1 MSLRP
6 ESTEFAMPLLL
17 LFVTGTAPRS
27 QRARVNLSRM
37 LEQVG
42 RADIQ
47 PHEIDLLEEP
57 KEGIKHS
64 VFATPALMKVGQSGD
79 VSVLYGD
86 LSEAE
91 PLHRFLSDLN
101 DE

>member
-1 MSLRP
+1 MNTSP
-6 ESTEFAMPLLL
+6 ESTEFSMPILL

-27 QRARVNLSRM
+27 QRARMNLSRM

-42 RADIQ
+42 RADIK

-64 VFATPALMKVGQSGD
+64 VFATPALMMVGKGGD

-86 LSEAE
+86 LSESDR
-91 PLHRFLSDLN
+91 LQRFLSDLY
-101 DE
+101 DH